1 MAHSL
6 IKILVTVILLG
17 VKNYSTVAWDLQND
31 GYATAPN
38 YATSLINAIQDYDL
52 QEWDQEAFTGNTGS
66 TTTTTGNHRSGT
78 YTFIQNSNIQ
88 TEPSLSAPI
97 IGVYYP
103 GDVVNYTGQIKAE
116 GYTWL

>member
-1 MAHSL
+1 M
-6 IKILVTVILLG
+6 
-17 VKNYSTVAWDLQND
+17 
-31 GYATAPN
+31 
-38 YATSLINAIQDYDL
+38 
-52 QEWDQEAFTGNTGS
+52 
-66 TTTTTGNHRSGT
+66 R
-78 YTFIQNSNIQ
+78 